1 MTGNIQELT
10 ESFRFDSDEAE
21 ARFYD
26 EVEREIIETL
36 ASNEP
41 LVDDDEV
48 DRGVRRIIT
57 RALASRAA
65 KDEA

>member
-1 MTGNIQELT
+1 MTANIQELT

-48 DRGVRRIIT
+48 DR
-57 RALASRAA
+57 AA

>member
-1 MTGNIQELT
+1 MTANIQELT

-48 DRGVRRIIT
+48 DRGVRRRLT